1 METLKTLVYFK
12 PQRSPIFVA
21 YFSKYQDYAMCLLRN
36 QINWLF
42 WNYEK
47 WILSFSKIRLF
58 KSTRSQFEMLIKVFK
73 ENVVKNSRNTFKTR
87 KWFKKNG
94 SAWYNVTQQELH
106 YAKSYFFKVLFFKHD
121 VSVWIQEEV
130 QVNLDTQFNFIV
142 LFLDFRWQNIWK
154 CA

>member
-1 METLKTLVYFK
+1 MDLIVFK
-12 PQRSPIFVA
+12 
-21 YFSKYQDYAMCLLRN
+21 N
-36 QINWLF
+36 QII
-42 WNYEK
+42 YE
-47 WILSFSKIRLF
+47 
-58 KSTRSQFEMLIKVFK
+58 STRSQFEMLIKIFK

-142 LFLDFRWQNIWK
+142 LFLDSR
-154 CA
+154 